1 MIPDPASQKHQ
12 VETLNGLAWGDKSM
26 RLCVCVGVH
35 VLVHVCDEFKA
46 FSRTG
51 IKSQFGQGDIKPFA
65 L

>member
-1 MIPDPASQKHQ
+1 M
-12 VETLNGLAWGDKSM
+12 L
-26 RLCVCVGVH
+26 LCVCVGVR

-51 IKSQFGQGDIKPFA
+51 IKSQFGQGHIEPFA